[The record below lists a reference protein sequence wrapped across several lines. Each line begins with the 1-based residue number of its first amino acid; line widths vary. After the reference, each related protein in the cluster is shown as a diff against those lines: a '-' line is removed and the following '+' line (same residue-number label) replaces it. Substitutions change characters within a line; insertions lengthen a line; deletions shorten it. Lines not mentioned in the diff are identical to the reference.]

1 MSSKTD
7 DRGDILEALNH
18 AMRRSGAQG
27 SLFSQAVAA
36 RVGISASDFEC
47 LDLVILE
54 SAVTPGRLA
63 EASGLTTGAVTGVI
77 DRLER
82 AGFVRRAPDPTD
94 RRRVLVRPVPDG
106 VRVIGPYYKSLVTQL
121 NAILGD
127 LDTDALARL
136 LALYT
141 RVNEVFAGEIVALKD
156 VPDKPNDAAA

>member
-7 DRGDILEALNH
+7 DRGEILEALNH

-27 SLFSQAVAA
+27 SLFSQAIAA

-54 SAVTPGRLA
+54 GAVTPGRLA
-63 EASGLTTGAVTGVI
+63 EASGLTTGAITGVI

-82 AGFVRRAPDPTD
+82 AGFVRRDPDPTD
-94 RRRVLVRPVPDG
+94 RRRVLVRAVPDG

-121 NAILGD
+121 GVILDD
-127 LDTDALARL
+127 LDTGELARL

-141 RVNEVFAGEIVALKD
+141 RVNDVFAGEIVALKNTS
-156 VPDKPNDAAA
+156 DKHNDAAA